1 MKHSLSLTLKTRRV
15 EGIVTCEDHEDC
27 PANLMIKEDA
37 EDIGRYCE
45 YPQFLEW
52 YDGPLTPVRSGA
64 INLEV
69 FDRFVKWSYVE
80 ETDSLATEIPENSDS
95 RLFYAPVLKADY
107 GIVHNLNYTNEPK
120 SKNKRDIENLKET
133 LVGFIST
140 YIGAETDYQ
149 PGYITLIET
158 GDRYFGEEE
167 LSWTYSE

>member
-80 ETDSLATEIPENSDS
+80 GTDSLATEVPDHSDS

-120 SKNKRDIENLKET
+120 SKNKRDIENIKET

-149 PGYITLIET
+149 PGYITLVNT
-158 GDRYFGEEE
+158 GDKYFGEEE
-167 LSWTYSE
+167 LYWTYSA